1 MPLVKVTGTP
11 FVRDTKSMAIINT
24 DNSVKEEYYNKARIL
39 SAQKEQINKVNHEIS
54 ELRSELGDIKNLLQ
68 QLIKSQE

>member
-1 MPLVKVTGTP
+1 MSLVKVTGTS

-54 ELRSELGDIKNLLQ
+54 ELRSELGDIKSLLQ